1 MSKAA
6 LQIKNYTPEVLGS
19 LLRKDVK
26 FQQAI
31 RLFACYQVSL
41 GKRPKDLEDL
51 YDTSFKSICNWI
63 HRLNEGGVD
72 ALIDKVKPGRPKQLN
87 LEQLS
92 RIKETVLMKLPS
104 DFGFNSATWTGP
116 ILISWIEKSYGV
128 TFKKAQIYNVLKSL
142 GLTFQKGKGIY
153 PEASERT
160 EKVEALKKTRIRK
173 D

>member
-1 MSKAA
+1 
-6 LQIKNYTPEVLGS
+6 
-19 LLRKDVK
+19 
-26 FQQAI
+26 
-31 RLFACYQVSL
+31 
-41 GKRPKDLEDL
+41 
-51 YDTSFKSICNWI
+51 
-63 HRLNEGGVD
+63 
-72 ALIDKVKPGRPKQLN
+72 
-87 LEQLS
+87 
-92 RIKETVLMKLPS
+92 MKLPS